1 MGAPRG
7 NRNAARGTAWR
18 DAIRKAVLRDGKL
31 DALAQAL
38 VARALEGD
46 IAALREIGD
55 RLDGKARQSV
65 ELEAQQSFL
74 VSWQAPSGDEL
85 QQKLDAALEGRA
97 KAAPAS

>member
-65 ELEAQQSFL
+65 EFEAQQAFL
-74 VSWQAPSGDEL
+74 VSWLPPSGDEL
-85 QQKLDAALEGRA
+85 QRKLDAALEGRA
-97 KAAPAS
+97 EPKCLP